1 MDPITLITTT
11 MAVLTPYLV
20 KSGEKVAEEMGASLW
35 TWLKKKFSN
44 NKQLPTAPS
53 ESDKST
59 IQLQLMYDIA
69 QNKEFA
75 LALEKKIQEIKEELY
90 SQGSMNIENNGT
102 VEKQVNIT
110 NNSGPI
116 TL

>member
-1 MDPITLITTT
+1 
-11 MAVLTPYLV
+11 
-20 KSGEKVAEEMGASLW
+20 MGASLW
-35 TWLKKKFSN
+35 TWLKEKFSN

>member
-20 KSGEKVAEEMGASLW
+20 KSGEKVAEGMGASLW
-35 TWLKKKFSN
+35 TWLKEKFSN

-59 IQLQLMYDIA
+59 IQLQLMYDIT